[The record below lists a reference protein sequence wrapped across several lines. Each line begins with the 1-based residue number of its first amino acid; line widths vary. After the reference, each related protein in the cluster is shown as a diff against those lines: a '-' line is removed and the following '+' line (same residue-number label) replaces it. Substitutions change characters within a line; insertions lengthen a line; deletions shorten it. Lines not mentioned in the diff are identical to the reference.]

1 MSQPYDPYANMLAVV
16 RDAAQKMG
24 LAPDDY
30 VTLLSPERELTV
42 SVPVVMDDG
51 RVEVFE
57 GYRVQHS
64 SVRGPCKGGIR
75 FHPDADVNEVRALA
89 AWMTWKC
96 AVVNIPYGGAKGG
109 IKVDPSKLSQTEIER
124 LTKKYVGRILPLIGP
139 DKDIPAPD
147 VNTNPQVMAW
157 FMDAYS
163 AYAGHASPAVV
174 TGKPVDVGGSL
185 GRNEATGRGAML
197 TALNYLKKTGQD
209 PKGKTVAVQGF
220 GNVGSIGA
228 KLMREAGLKIVAVS
242 DIDATI
248 YKPDGLDADKAIAY
262 AKANNRSLK
271 GYAEN
276 GLTAISAEEFWAL
289 PVDIYFPA
297 ALENQINAANAA
309 NIKARLIVE
318 GANGPTTVEAD
329 KILES
334 KGVVVIPDILTNAGG
349 VVVSYFEWVQNLQ
362 SYSWDEEHVNSQL
375 AKVLTAAFNDLW
387 DISREK
393 KVSLRMA
400 AYMLALG
407 RVVKALKLRG
417 AYS

>member
-1 MSQPYDPYANMLAVV
+1 MPHHYDPYANMLAVL
-16 RDAAQKMG
+16 RDAAQKLE
-24 LAPDDY
+24 LAPDEY

-51 RVEVFE
+51 SVKVFE

-109 IKVDPSKLSQTEIER
+109 IKVDPSKLSQAEIER
-124 LTKKYVGRILPLIGP
+124 MTKKYVGKILPIIGP
-139 DKDIPAPD
+139 DRDIPAPD
-147 VNTNPQVMAW
+147 VNTNPQIMAW

-163 AYAGHASPAVV
+163 AYAGHTAPAVV

-197 TALNYLKKTGQD
+197 TVLNYLKKTGQD

-228 KLMREAGLKIVAVS
+228 RLMRDAGFKIVAVS
-242 DIDATI
+242 DIDTTI
-248 YKPDGLDADKAIAY
+248 YNPEGLDVVKAAAY
-262 AKANNRSLK
+262 AQANKRSLK
-271 GYAEN
+271 GYSEN
-276 GLTAISAEEFWAL
+276 GLTTISAQDFWTL

-297 ALENQINAANAA
+297 ALENQINAANAPG
-309 NIKARLIVE
+309 IKAKLIVE

-329 KILES
+329 KILEAN
-334 KGVVVIPDILTNAGG
+334 GVTVIPDILANAGG

-362 SYSWDEEHVNSQL
+362 SFAWDEEYVNAQL
-375 AKVLTAAFNDLW
+375 AKVVTGAFDDLW
-387 DISREK
+387 TIKQEK
-393 KVSLRMA
+393 NVSLRMA

-417 AYS
+417 LF